1 MPTSFE
7 FFVNTELPQRAVML
21 TAYNTGGYTG
31 DPRSATLDKIK
42 YAPKGTWFIDEATGD
57 LWQKLIQ
64 INPAAWVQ
72 RSTLSALTEAT
83 HHVLDDQV
91 HNLAE
96 TYVKEITRTIE
107 GVTEVLC
114 RTTGSIPI
122 RRTLLTRATGVLTQ
136 VERIQYNAAG
146 AEVHRMT
153 GVITRAAGKISSI
166 AWTYSG

>member
-1 MPTSFE
+1 MSAFE
-7 FFVNTELPQRAVML
+7 TFVNTELPQRAVML

-31 DPRSATLDKIK
+31 DPRAATLDKIK
-42 YAPKGTWFIDEATGD
+42 FAPKGTWFIDEDTGD
-57 LWQKLIQ
+57 LWQKLVQ
-64 INPAAWVQ
+64 LDPTAWVQ
-72 RSTLSALTEAT
+72 RSSLSALTEAT

-96 TYVKEITRTIE
+96 THVKEITRTVE

-122 RRTLLTRATGVLTQ
+122 RRTLLTRVAGVLTQ
-136 VERIQYNAAG
+136 VERIQYNASG
-146 AEVHRMT
+146 VEIHRMT
-153 GVITRAAGKISSI
+153 GVITRTSGKISSV